1 MISQLTTEVSITLPF
16 NYIKVA
22 FDNKNKLLDLGCS
35 SLKFIIQPIANPPLA
50 TKADPNHQAKF
61 TLGLCFLGS

>member
-1 MISQLTTEVSITLPF
+1 MISQLTTEVSITLSF

-50 TKADPNHQAKF
+50 TKADPNQ
-61 TLGLCFLGS
+61 